1 MEPSPAPEELSTHR
15 LSPPGPDPS
24 RDDPTAREGATRST
38 RLARSAGSVGLATM
52 ASRLLGLVREQVLA
66 YAFGASNAM
75 DAFNVAFR
83 LPNLVRDLFAEGAMS
98 AAFIPTFTRHLTQ
111 RGRDEAWRLG
121 ARVMSA
127 LIVVTGLL
135 VLVGILCADQLVWL
149 YASPYVAEP
158 GKLELTTQLTR
169 VMFPFLTLVA
179 VAVAMMGMLNAIG
192 YFFVPSLSPALFNVA
207 TILSV
212 FLIVP
217 LMPRF
222 GWHPTMGLAI
232 GVLLGG
238 LAQIVAQS
246 PLLNREGFR
255 FRFELA
261 PRDPGMR
268 EVLLLLGPGTLGVA
282 ATQINLFVNTWLAT
296 YQGTGAVSWLAYAFR
311 LMYLPIGLF
320 GVSIATAATPT
331 LSQHAARQDIAALRR
346 TLSQA
351 VRLMLMLNVPATV
364 GLIALASPIVALIY
378 ERGAFEATDTAAVAL
393 ALVAYSPG
401 LIGYSTVKVAS
412 PTFYALR
419 DSRTPATVSAV
430 AVAANVVFSITLV
443 RVIGFAGLALGT
455 ALASLVNGGVL
466 FWLLRRRLGGI
477 DGRRIAVAFIKIL
490 VASIAMG
497 AAAWL
502 VEQQLALWLPGRQL
516 VLQLARVMASI
527 AVAIAVLLACSRLL
541 RIEEFNE
548 ALRRVIRRIK
558 G

>member
-1 MEPSPAPEELSTHR
+1 MEPSPAPEELSTHG
-15 LSPPGPDPS
+15 LSPPVPDSS
-24 RDDPTAREGATRST
+24 RGRPNAREGATRRT
-38 RLARSAGSVGLATM
+38 RLVRSAGLVGLATM

-66 YAFGASNAM
+66 FAFGASDAM

-98 AAFIPTFTRHLTQ
+98 AAFVPTFTRHLTQ
-111 RGRDEAWRLG
+111 RGKGEAWRLG

-127 LIVVTGLL
+127 LIVVTG
-135 VLVGILCADQLVWL
+135 VLVALGMLFADQLAWL
-149 YASPYVAEP
+149 YASAYAAEP

-212 FLIVP
+212 VVIVP
-217 LMPRF
+217 LMPSF

-246 PLLNREGFR
+246 PLLSREGFR

-282 ATQINLFVNTWLAT
+282 ATQINLFVNMWLAT
-296 YQGTGAVSWLAYAFR
+296 SQGTGAVSWLGYAFR

-320 GVSIATAATPT
+320 GVSIATAATPA
-331 LSQHAARQDIAALRR
+331 LSQHAARDDIASLRR

-364 GLIALASPIVALIY
+364 GLIALASPIVGLIY
-378 ERGAFEATDTAAVAL
+378 EHGAFGAADTAAVAL

-401 LIGYSTVKVAS
+401 LIGYSAVKVGS

-419 DSRTPATVSAV
+419 DSRTPAAVSAV
-430 AVAANVVFSITLV
+430 AVGANVVFSITLV
-443 RVIGFAGLALGT
+443 HQVGFVGLALGT

-466 FWLLRRRLGGI
+466 FWLLRRRLNGI
-477 DGRRIAVAFIKIL
+477 DGRRIVVAFLKIL
-490 VASIAMG
+490 AASIVMG
-497 AAAWL
+497 TTAWL
-502 VEQQLALWLPGRQL
+502 VEHQLAFWLPGRQL
-516 VLQLARVMASI
+516 VFQLVRVMASI
-527 AVAIAVLLACSRLL
+527 AVAVAVLLACSRLL
-541 RIEEFNE
+541 RIEEFDE
-548 ALRRVIRRIK
+548 ALSSVIRRLK